1 MVLTYCSNCRL
12 PVNVDAQVCPFCTA
26 RVVSRMRHLPMAAA
40 VAVVATTLAV
50 VSRRR
55 G

>member
-12 PVNVDAQVCPFCTA
+12 PVNVDVQVCPFCTA
-26 RVVSRMRHLPMAAA
+26 RVVSRTRHLPMAAA
-40 VAVVATTLAV
+40 LALVATLAV